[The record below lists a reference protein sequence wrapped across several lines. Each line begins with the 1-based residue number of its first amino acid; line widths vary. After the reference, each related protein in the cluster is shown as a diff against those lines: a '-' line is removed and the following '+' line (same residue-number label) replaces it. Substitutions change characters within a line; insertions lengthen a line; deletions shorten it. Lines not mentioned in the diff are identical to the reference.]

1 MVNRD
6 KKSLDVRNGMAI
18 ALWEAVRQ
26 GNEGDTLLMRKTIH
40 KISQTEG
47 FRVLFGVDLE
57 EDVYVYGKRYT
68 AKDKTI
74 LITENGK
81 RLFVIYKD
89 DGVTGLDVEH
99 FMLMSES
106 ELAEH
111 SESLKHMNKSLDR
124 KFEINE
130 DNNICPLFY
139 PLAQN

>member
-6 KKSLDVRNGMAI
+6 QKSLDVRNGMAI

-26 GNEGDTLLMRKTIH
+26 GNEGDTLLMRKTINA
-40 KISQTEG
+40 ISLTEG
-47 FRVLFGVDLE
+47 FKVLFSKDLK
-57 EDVYVYGKRYT
+57 EDIYVYGKRYT

-74 LITENGK
+74 LITENDK

-139 PLAQN
+139 TLAQN